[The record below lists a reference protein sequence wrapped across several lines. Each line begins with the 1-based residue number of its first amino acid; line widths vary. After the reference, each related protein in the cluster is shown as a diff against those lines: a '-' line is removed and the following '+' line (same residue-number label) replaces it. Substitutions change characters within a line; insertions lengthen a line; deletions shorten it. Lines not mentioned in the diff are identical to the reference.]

1 MASSVHS
8 LPHSSV
14 PKDAVVVP
22 DAHLLFHGDF
32 KRSGVDLILSGD
44 DREIVLHDYFK
55 GEKRAAL
62 SSPDGAHL
70 TGDIVSAL
78 TGYVQVSQA
87 DGSVSVAKVIGHV
100 TKLVG
105 TATAIRNGVSIILHQ
120 GDNVEKGDVVQS
132 GSNSTL
138 GVTFIDGT
146 VFGLS
151 SNARMVLNEM
161 VYDPNGS
168 NNSSLISLV
177 AGTISFVAGQTAKH
191 GDMKIDT
198 PVATMGIRGTAV
210 LVEIDFTVPGAGGQ
224 PDAKFQVLVEPDGT
238 TGSYILFDKT
248 TLQPLAV
255 VNQAGQQ
262 INISQGVITQTN
274 APLSPDVQKLIND
287 VFTLKFTDN
296 TNPKTNTG
304 QNNSITP
311 ETGPVQKADN
321 GATATPIVKTVS
333 LDAGST
339 PTGSSSGSI
348 NVLAHIPGPPD
359 ARLLDLAGHLT
370 SGFSITEL
378 IGTNIANSD
387 IISGKV
393 NFVDPN
399 AGDTPSVKVDFSAFA
414 YKNAQHQDVTA
425 KLSLLQ
431 LVDIAKTEFTINVTP
446 DPGNNNNGSA
456 TLTYTIADK
465 AFDFLAAGETLT
477 LTYVARVD
485 TNFAPLNET
494 TLIPFTITVTGT
506 NDRPV
511 ITTGPQTVAFHG
523 GTSEPGGS
531 LPLTSNDP
539 TSGTLTFTDVD
550 LTDTHTVSVKL
561 TSPVDSIPPAPL
573 AFFEQALSAKIAT
586 DSTSTG
592 AGTVSWTLA
601 DIPVYDADFIPAGE
615 TLTLTYTVTVADEHG
630 ATSTQTVTVTI
641 KGTDAP
647 AVVWIATTA
656 GESSGGLWSN
666 GSNWET
672 GLAPTASD
680 DTIIITDQL
689 HGLTP
694 SFPVTVDTQAFA
706 KSLTMNDFDSTPPK
720 LIVQS
725 QKSLTISGVLKLSA
739 DSIVQNYGTISV
751 GGKAEVLD
759 HSTLQNSGTLNL
771 GQGGD
776 FVGQSSITNATGG
789 TIEVTGGTL
798 NVSVDIANSGH
809 ITIDSGAALVLNP
822 STITGGTITIN
833 GILELDGTSFLKTG
847 TLNNDGTVDVKG
859 ADTFDGE
866 TVHGSGTLTVDAA
879 AMLTLINTTIDCGT
893 VTNKTGGEID
903 LDGNAIVK
911 NGTLSNSGTI
921 KVNGSGNALHQESV
935 TANADL
941 EILAGAALIIDQ
953 NSMITNSGTITID
966 GGATLT
972 LNGATLGGGTINDYS
987 IDAESHTVAGMI
999 DVTGAST
1006 IEGNAILNQGGVTVA
1021 SGVTLALGNVTVNG
1035 TAFSDAGATLSVGS
1049 GQTLTLQN
1057 GAAVTGG
1064 NLVIFGTLH
1073 LETSSGAHLDNVSV
1087 SGGGAIVVDD
1097 PSIDG
1102 MLFLADGTSITDG
1115 TMTIGG
1121 HGLLDVTIGVNGK
1134 GATLAGLTVDNS
1146 GIVQVDQGATL
1157 TLNDGKIVGG
1167 VLDIAGTFDSEGTS
1181 TLNGVTVTNTG
1192 TLDVVCG
1199 TLIIDAS
1206 STLTNSG
1213 TIAANGGN
1221 LEIDAAIAGK
1231 LEIDGASTL
1240 ELGAADPDALITF
1253 AAGATGTLKIDHAET
1268 FKGTISGLDE
1278 GKLDLGGIAYH
1289 ATDTASFAD
1298 GILSVFVGGVDVAN
1312 INLCGDYSGVRWAL
1326 ADDGHGGTILTEIPG
1341 VISAGLD
1348 QHGNASEGV
1357 AVMAA
1362 ITDGGHAV
1370 THLSYDW
1377 QIYDSTCN
1385 TWVDGSGTGVNAA
1398 SYIPGEQDE
1407 GHLLRVSIS
1416 FTDALGH
1423 VESQTVSA
1431 GTVAPV
1437 ADVPVVTAT
1446 ASEICEGGTSNLTIT
1461 LSNAPD
1467 LFENADDSVVV
1478 TVSLSDGAVLQ
1489 GSGVH
1494 DNCNGTFT
1502 LTAHSA
1508 TDLSG
1513 LTITPASEFEGSV
1526 TVGVSA
1532 LAHDGTAVSNPGTTT
1547 TTLTVDD
1554 NDRPLTSFQLTHL
1567 PPVIDTTHFQIVQSV
1582 DGTMTIT
1589 GLQVTDADP
1598 QASSEAF
1605 TLSASA
1611 LHGRIS
1617 SPSNESTDLQHIN
1630 SDLSAVIYVPGN
1642 PQPQSDDVT
1651 LTITDSF
1658 GGSDT
1663 VHFIFNETGPPG
1675 NSNQVTLTGA
1685 GGKDVI
1691 IATAYDDT
1699 IDGGAGADQFVFAPS
1714 SSTNQDT
1721 ITNFKP
1727 GEDHLDIRAFLTV
1740 DSTNINQWLS
1750 SHAVKQGES
1759 DTLLKLDDHDAVLLK
1774 GVQMSSLHSSDFIV
1788 SPHA

>member
-1 MASSVHS
+1 
-8 LPHSSV
+8 
-14 PKDAVVVP
+14 
-22 DAHLLFHGDF
+22 
-32 KRSGVDLILSGD
+32 
-44 DREIVLHDYFK
+44 
-55 GEKRAAL
+55 
-62 SSPDGAHL
+62 
-70 TGDIVSAL
+70 
-78 TGYVQVSQA
+78 
-87 DGSVSVAKVIGHV
+87 
-100 TKLVG
+100 
-105 TATAIRNGVSIILHQ
+105 
-120 GDNVEKGDVVQS
+120 
-132 GSNSTL
+132 
-138 GVTFIDGT
+138 
-146 VFGLS
+146 
-151 SNARMVLNEM
+151 
-161 VYDPNGS
+161 
-168 NNSSLISLV
+168 
-177 AGTISFVAGQTAKH
+177 
-191 GDMKIDT
+191 
-198 PVATMGIRGTAV
+198 
-210 LVEIDFTVPGAGGQ
+210 
-224 PDAKFQVLVEPDGT
+224 
-238 TGSYILFDKT
+238 
-248 TLQPLAV
+248 
-255 VNQAGQQ
+255 
-262 INISQGVITQTN
+262 
-274 APLSPDVQKLIND
+274 
-287 VFTLKFTDN
+287 
-296 TNPKTNTG
+296 
-304 QNNSITP
+304 
-311 ETGPVQKADN
+311 
-321 GATATPIVKTVS
+321 
-333 LDAGST
+333 
-339 PTGSSSGSI
+339 
-348 NVLAHIPGPPD
+348 
-359 ARLLDLAGHLT
+359 
-370 SGFSITEL
+370 
-378 IGTNIANSD
+378 
-387 IISGKV
+387 
-393 NFVDPN
+393 
-399 AGDTPSVKVDFSAFA
+399 
-414 YKNAQHQDVTA
+414 
-425 KLSLLQ
+425 
-431 LVDIAKTEFTINVTP
+431 
-446 DPGNNNNGSA
+446 
-456 TLTYTIADK
+456 
-465 AFDFLAAGETLT
+465 
-477 LTYVARVD
+477 
-485 TNFAPLNET
+485 
-494 TLIPFTITVTGT
+494 
-506 NDRPV
+506 
-511 ITTGPQTVAFHG
+511 
-523 GTSEPGGS
+523 
-531 LPLTSNDP
+531 
-539 TSGTLTFTDVD
+539 
-550 LTDTHTVSVKL
+550 
-561 TSPVDSIPPAPL
+561 
-573 AFFEQALSAKIAT
+573 
-586 DSTSTG
+586 
-592 AGTVSWTLA
+592 
-601 DIPVYDADFIPAGE
+601 
-615 TLTLTYTVTVADEHG
+615 
-630 ATSTQTVTVTI
+630 
-641 KGTDAP
+641 
-647 AVVWIATTA
+647 
-656 GESSGGLWSN
+656 LWSI

-680 DTIIITDQL
+680 DAIIITDQL

-725 QKSLTISGVLKLSA
+725 QKSLTISGALKLSA

-751 GGKAEVLD
+751 GGKVEVLD

-776 FVGQSSITNATGG
+776 FKNQSHISNATSS

-798 NVSVDIANSGH
+798 NVSVDIANSGQ
-809 ITIDSGAALVLNP
+809 ITIDSGAALVLDP
-822 STITGGTITIN
+822 STITGGTITIS

-847 TLNNDGTVDVKG
+847 TLNNYGTVDVRG
-859 ADTFDGE
+859 TDALDGE
-866 TVHGSGTLTVDAA
+866 SVHGSGTLTVDAA

-893 VTNKTGGEID
+893 VTNKTGGELD

-921 KVNGSGNALHQESV
+921 KVDGNGNALHHESV
-935 TANADL
+935 TANVNL

-953 NSMITNSGTITID
+953 HSMITNSGTITVD

-987 IDAESHTVAGMI
+987 LNAESQPVAGTI

-1006 IEGNAILNQGGVTVA
+1006 INGDATLNGGGVTVE
-1021 SGVTLALGNVTVNG
+1021 SGMMLTLDDVTVNG
-1035 TAFSDAGATLSVGS
+1035 TAFNDIANGATVSVDG

-1057 GAAVTGG
+1057 GATVTGG
-1064 NLVIFGTLH
+1064 SLVISGTLH

-1087 SGGGAIVVDD
+1087 SGGGTIVVDD

-1102 MLFLADGTSITDG
+1102 TLFLADGTSITDG

-1121 HGLLDVTIGVNGK
+1121 HGLLDVTVGVNGM
-1134 GATLAGLTVDNS
+1134 GATLAGVTVDNS

-1167 VLDIAGTFDSEGTS
+1167 VLNIAGTFDSEGTS
-1181 TLNGVTVTNTG
+1181 TLDGVTVTNTG

-1213 TIAANGGN
+1213 TIAANGGK

-1268 FKGTISGLDE
+1268 FKATISGLDE

-1289 ATDTASFAD
+1289 ATDTASFAG

-1326 ADDGHGGTILTEIPG
+1326 ADDGHGDTILTEIPG
-1341 VISAGLD
+1341 VISAGLN
-1348 QHGNASEGV
+1348 QQGNASEGV
-1357 AVMAA
+1357 AVTAA

-1370 THLSYDW
+1370 TQVSYDW

-1423 VESQTVSA
+1423 DESQTVSA

-1502 LTAHSA
+1502 LTAHST

-1513 LTITPASEFEGSV
+1513 LTITPASEFEGVV

-1532 LAHDGTAVSNPGTTT
+1532 LAHDGTAVSNPGTAT

-1554 NDRPLTSFQLTHL
+1554 DDRPLTSFQLTHL

-1582 DGTMTIT
+1582 DGTMTIS

-1598 QASSEAF
+1598 QASPEDF

-1617 SPSNESTDLQHIN
+1617 SPANADLQHIN
-1630 SDLSAVIYVPGN
+1630 SDLSAVIYVPDN
-1642 PQPQSDDVT
+1642 SQPQSDEVT
-1651 LTITDSF
+1651 LTLTDSF

-1663 VHFIFNETGPPG
+1663 VHFVFNETGPLG
-1675 NSNQVTLTGA
+1675 NSNQVTLTGG
-1685 GGKDVI
+1685 GGKDII
-1691 IATAYDDT
+1691 IATAYDDQ

-1714 SSTNQDT
+1714 NTTNQDT
-1721 ITNFKP
+1721 ITNFKS

-1740 DSTNINQWLS
+1740 DSANIDQWLS
-1750 SHAVKQGES
+1750 SHAVRQGES
-1759 DTLLKLDDHDAVLLK
+1759 DTLLELDDHDSVLLK
-1774 GVQMSSLHSSDFIV
+1774 GVQISNLHVSDFIV